1 MKQNLVR
8 VVLVFASVMALM
20 AAYQR
25 TKSSVAMTNAANN
38 FLSMLSP
45 EQRAK
50 AVFSL
55 DDKER
60 TNWYRVAIWGKRA
73 DFAAKARKG
82 AYVSVTGPLTIGEY
96 DGKLQLEINAS
107 DFDYYM
113 PKQDV
118 QSAVKEHFPGAE
130 TVGLDDEIPF

>member
-1 MKQNLVR
+1 MQNLNI
-8 VVLVFASVMALM
+8 AG
-20 AAYQR
+20 
-25 TKSSVAMTNAANN
+25 
-38 FLSMLSP
+38 FLSRDA
-45 EQRAK
+45 EQRQTRDGST
-50 AVFSL
+50 VTQWNVPVRQGYG
-55 DDKER
+55 DKER

-82 AYVSVTGPLTIGEY
+82 AHVFVTGPLTIGEY

-118 QSAVKEHFPGAE
+118 QSAVKEHFPQAE
-130 TVGLDDEIPF
+130 TVGNGGPGNRFTDDDDQIPFARNDGDW